1 MEREDA
7 KDLTLSILVVV
18 SVALLGYC
26 VWLHVKC
33 ASLNESVETLS
44 AKVDKMSAGQMIIS
58 DAVEKL
64 HGIKIGQTVPQ
75 EQSFAD
81 QAKEAYNKLKS
92 AAAAGY
98 QAAKEEYNKK

>member
-18 SVALLGYC
+18 AVALLGYC
-26 VWLHVKC
+26 IWLHVKC
-33 ASLNESVETLS
+33 ASLNGTVETLS
-44 AKVDKMSAGQMIIS
+44 AKVDQMAARQTLIS
-58 DAVEKL
+58 NTVEK
-64 HGIKIGQTVPQ
+64 HHVIKIGQPEPQ

-81 QAKEAYNKLKS
+81 QAKETYNKLKS
-92 AAAAGY
+92 AAAKGY

>member
-18 SVALLGYC
+18 AVALLGYC

-33 ASLNESVETLS
+33 ASLNDSVAQLS
-44 AKVDKMSAGQMIIS
+44 AEVEQLSTRQTEIADK
-58 DAVEKL
+58 VEK
-64 HGIKIGQTVPQ
+64 HHAVKAEQPEMQ
-75 EQSFAD
+75 EPSLAD
-81 QAKEAYNKLKS
+81 QAKETYNKLKS